1 MSDLTF
7 RFACESFPEFPSYIA
22 SVVTGD
28 DISPLYVRTEERIMN
43 LGGRDIITDVMVYG
57 DDGSVYDIEPN
68 TYLEGSS
75 MERGLFHMYLIG
87 SKMLKEGEIWKD
99 LRKGAVI
106 MLNRHDIF
114 KDGKAVRHFS
124 FLDAESGEK
133 ACLSSAELYIAYVS
147 PYGEKGVE
155 RDDLLRDLSVRYAEE
170 EMNLPETKKIVEY
183 IYSKGVQEKMYEYIR
198 EYFAEELAEGR
209 AEARAEARAEGL
221 AEGKAE
227 GLAEGRK
234 EGRASGIAEG
244 RREEKLD
251 NARAMLRG
259 GISSERVADILKLSE
274 SDMKEVMNLR

>member
-1 MSDLTF
+1 
-7 RFACESFPEFPSYIA
+7 
-22 SVVTGD
+22 
-28 DISPLYVRTEERIMN
+28 
-43 LGGRDIITDVMVYG
+43 
-57 DDGSVYDIEPN
+57 
-68 TYLEGSS
+68 
-75 MERGLFHMYLIG
+75 MYLIG
-87 SKMLKEGEIWKD
+87 SKMLKEGERWKN

-124 FLDAESGEK
+124 FLDVESGEK

-170 EMNLPETKKIVEY
+170 EMSLPETKKIVEY

-209 AEARAEARAEGL
+209 AEARAEAR
-221 AEGKAE
+221 AE